1 MGERV
6 DSQLK
11 VLSFSTN
18 NELKV
23 KDVTH
28 CFFFYFYL
36 IYKTKKNI
44 GVLTGL
50 QINCSFLEKKK
61 KIKTNPNTKCHTIFM

>member
-23 KDVTH
+23 KDVTQ
-28 CFFFYFYL
+28 FFFYFYL
-36 IYKTKKNI
+36 IYKTKKKYWSSHRSSNK
-44 GVLTGL
+44 L
-50 QINCSFLEKKK
+50 QFLRKKK